1 MRTPELNPKKG
12 DAMEKQTA
20 VVTGINGRM
29 GQAIC
34 RALSEQGYKVVGVD
48 IADRC
53 VLDVPYVSFDLCD
66 AQDIPKL
73 VDRIS
78 RDHGVVRVLVNN
90 AGVYTAKQYFE
101 TELADF
107 DRTFAVNVRA
117 PFFLSRE
124 VATRIRAAGG
134 SGAVVNVASIVA
146 KTGSP
151 VAEYG
156 ASKAA
161 LANLTRAIAKPLGHF
176 GVRVNAVAPGF
187 INTALTER
195 VSDERRQEL
204 LDPSAL
210 RRPGEPEEIAAV
222 VAFLVSDAASY
233 VTGTVVEA
241 DGGA

>member
-1 MRTPELNPKKG
+1 MQGP
-12 DAMEKQTA
+12 TA
-20 VVTGINGRM
+20 VVTGINGKM

-34 RALSEQGYKVVGVD
+34 RALTAQGHRVVGVD
-48 IADRC
+48 LAEKC
-53 VLDVPYVSFDLCD
+53 SLDVPYVQYDLTD
-66 AQDIPKL
+66 ARNLPQL
-73 VDRIS
+73 VDGIS
-78 RDHGVVRVLVNN
+78 RDHGLIRVLVNN
-90 AGVYTAKQYFE
+90 AGVYTARQYFD

-117 PFFLSRE
+117 PFFLARE
-124 VATRIRAAGG
+124 VAIRIKAAGAT
-134 SGAVVNVASIVA
+134 GAIVNLASIVA

-151 VAEYG
+151 VVDYG

-161 LANLTRAIAKPLGHF
+161 LANLTRAIAKPLGQM

-195 VSDERRQEL
+195 VPDARRKEL

-210 RRPGEPEEIAAV
+210 RRAGEPEEIAAV

>member
-1 MRTPELNPKKG
+1 
-12 DAMEKQTA
+12 METQTA
-20 VVTGINGRM
+20 VVTGINGKM

-34 RALSEQGYKVVGVD
+34 RALKAQRYYVVGVD
-48 IADRC
+48 IGEKCA
-53 VLDVPYVSFDLCD
+53 LDIPYVQFDLSN
-66 AQDIPKL
+66 AQDIPNL

-78 RDHGVVRVLVNN
+78 LEHGVIRVLVNN
-90 AGVYTAKQYFE
+90 AGVYSAKQYFD
-101 TELADF
+101 TDLADF

-117 PFFLSRE
+117 PFFLARE
-124 VATRIRAAGG
+124 VAIRIRNAG
-134 SGAVVNVASIVA
+134 STGAIVNLASIVA

-151 VAEYG
+151 VVEYG

-161 LANLTRAIAKPLGHF
+161 LANLTRAISKPLGQY

-195 VSDERRQEL
+195 VSEQRRKEL

-210 RRPGEPEEIAAV
+210 RRAGEPEEIAAV

-233 VTGTVVEA
+233 ISGTVVEA